1 MKHNLELVFDKMFKE
16 NSGKTKRIFEKYDTI
31 YKLENIE
38 TECKVSK
45 TLFDY
50 CKRKDFFILLLIY
63 NSEGKVALLRSLT
76 NSLGWELP
84 GGSIRQ
90 NETVYDAINRIAKQ
104 VSPCVKVCDVEPM
117 LKINCSYTYK
127 ENTTTHHG
135 LGFIARIRNFEDI
148 DMNKM
153 VGDFVEITDEE
164 KRFIARNA
172 SRKMVEMFT
181 KRFAQICN
189 QTSYC
194 FQDQEINTNEKY
206 KARYAF
212 HNKVIKKLF
221 LTDKRKKKEQFKSII
236 NNAIGNV
243 DSIID
248 VSCGEDKFIFNLSR
262 EKNMS
267 LVVGNDISWTQ
278 IEQLNEI
285 YDEVIFTNHNAAC
298 LPFKEKVFD
307 VSYCSNT
314 LHHLPNKSVLKNLIH
329 NMLKISKKAVIVEIE
344 DPKVTGGF
352 PKWLNKN
359 LYVKFLKDVGG
370 AYLSQSQFELV
381 LTNLLDGIADI
392 KFSVFRNIMG
402 KYMIAEIT
410 EKNNT
415 ENING

>member
-1 MKHNLELVFDKMFKE
+1 MKHNVELVFDKMFKE
-16 NSGKTKRIFEKYDTI
+16 NCGKTQRIFEKYDAI
-31 YKLENIE
+31 YQLEPVE

-45 TLFDY
+45 TLFEY
-50 CKRKDFFILLLIY
+50 CKRKDHFILLLIY
-63 NSEGKVALLRSLT
+63 SNDGKVALLRSLT

-90 NETVYDAINRIAKQ
+90 DETVYEAINRIAKQ
-104 VSPCVKVCDVEPM
+104 VYPNVKVCDVEPV
-117 LKINCSYTYK
+117 LKITNTYVYK
-127 ENTTTHHG
+127 DAQTIHHG
-135 LGFIARIRNFEDI
+135 LGFIARIRNFQDV
-148 DMNKM
+148 DMAKM
-153 VGDFVEITDEE
+153 VGDFVDVTKEE
-164 KRFIARNA
+164 RAYIERNA
-172 SRKMVEMFT
+172 SKKMVDIFLE
-181 KRFAQICN
+181 RFNQICN
-189 QTSYC
+189 QTNYC

-212 HNKVIKKLF
+212 HNKVIKRYF
-221 LTDKRKKKEQFKSII
+221 LTDKRKKKEQYKTMI
-236 NNAIGNV
+236 NAMLGEA

-262 EKNMS
+262 ERNMS

-298 LPFKEKVFD
+298 LPFESKIFD

-314 LHHLPNKSVLKNLIH
+314 LHHLPNKNVLKNLIN
-329 NMLKISKKAVIVEIE
+329 NMLKISKKAIIVEIE

-352 PKWLNKN
+352 AKWLNKN

-381 LTNLLDGIADI
+381 VSEVI
-392 KFSVFRNIMG
+392 KDKANVKFNVFRNVMG

-410 EKNNT
+410 EK
-415 ENING
+415 EDE